1 MSFGQNPAAGFFLN
15 EIAALSDG
23 CLVIEAAFKAGS
35 VITASQAADK
45 IVPVMA
51 IQTPLLTAA
60 LEDATSLSQAGLS
73 RSVCLRNYLNFIIA
87 YN

>member
-1 MSFGQNPAAGFFLN
+1 MPFGQNPAAGFFLN

-51 IQTPLLTAA
+51 IQAPLLTAA
-60 LEDATSLSQAGLS
+60 LEDATSLSQTRLISFSLS
-73 RSVCLRNYLNFIIA
+73 QKLSQFYHRL
-87 YN
+87 